1 MLSKSLKQVL
11 GFVHYIAKFTISRF
25 VILRFECKRQIN
37 NLCMCT
43 WPIMQVKF
51 FSSQTLIL
59 QLVTAHHRQHHVRF
73 FNFAL
78 TSKNSNR
85 TLYTRDSQQY
95 KGLGHDDKKIT
106 SCERGPNIKSV
117 PDFCSKDYCC
127 TTLEKTTIL
136 GSSLPMKLIKK
147 STRLFLFL

>member
-1 MLSKSLKQVL
+1 MKKKSIHRRTTFKCIIEFQAICSE
-11 GFVHYIAKFTISRF
+11 HEK
-25 VILRFECKRQIN
+25 
-37 NLCMCT
+37 
-43 WPIMQVKF
+43 
-51 FSSQTLIL
+51 IL
-59 QLVTAHHRQHHVRF
+59 QYKYETNMDLFMMMYNNF
-73 FNFAL
+73 FFTTDTNTLA
-78 TSKNSNR
+78 SNR
-85 TLYTRDSQQY
+85 TPQTAPRAFFQLCINEQKFQSNLIYSQQLQY